1 MTAVTNL
8 PLIIHSLNFN
18 FQQNQDFKIEY
29 PYLEERWLLEWQ
41 KNLGVIR
48 TRFSNEYFDTN

>member
-1 MTAVTNL
+1 MTAATNL
-8 PLIIHSLNFN
+8 PLAIHSLNFN
-18 FQQNQDFKIEY
+18 SQQNQDFKIEH

>member
-8 PLIIHSLNFN
+8 PLAIHSLNFN
-18 FQQNQDFKIEY
+18 SKPYEDFKIEH

>member
-1 MTAVTNL
+1 MIAATNL
-8 PLIIHSLNFN
+8 PLAIHSLNFN
-18 FQQNQDFKIEY
+18 SKPYEDFKIEH

-48 TRFSNEYFDTN
+48 TRFLNTNE

>member
-8 PLIIHSLNFN
+8 PLIIHPLNFN
-18 FQQNQDFKIEY
+18 SQQNQDFKIEH

-48 TRFSNEYFDTN
+48 TRFLNTNE